1 MAYIPFSFQVK
12 SDKYDGHFMS
22 DIYFFISEIS
32 FFIFDIKKI
41 ISNINSAGIGKYK
54 SLIVNFEF

>member
-12 SDKYDGHFMS
+12 SDKFDGHFMS

-32 FFIFDIKKI
+32 FFIFDIKILICI
-41 ISNINSAGIGKYK
+41 ISSVIIGPIYALV
-54 SLIVNFEF
+54 S